1 MRPNYSF
8 QPYPVTRDGN
18 VKQTNPT
25 TADVQADTGALTAG
39 LYDIKIITGASV
51 AATWLVQVRN
61 AANNGN
67 IGDTH
72 TFYTAAGQSAEF
84 VIANLDIA
92 ANERVRLLPE
102 VNITGTSASSIF
114 THRVWR

>member
-1 MRPNYSF
+1 MSVF
-8 QPYPVTRDGN
+8 LFHFPVTRDGN

-61 AANNGN
+61 ALNDAN

-72 TFYTAAGQSAEF
+72 TFFTAAGQSAEF
-84 VIANLDIA
+84 VIVNLLLAI
-92 ANERVRLLPE
+92 NERVRILPE
-102 VNITGTSASSIF
+102 ANITGTAASSIF
-114 THRVWR
+114 VNKVFGV